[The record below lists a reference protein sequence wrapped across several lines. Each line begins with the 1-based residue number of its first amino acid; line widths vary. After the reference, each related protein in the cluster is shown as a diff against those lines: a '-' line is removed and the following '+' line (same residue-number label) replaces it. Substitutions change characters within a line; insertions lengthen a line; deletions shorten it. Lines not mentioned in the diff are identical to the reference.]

1 MRAIRY
7 VVGYVRGAAI
17 GVPCANLLP
26 AAPDTEGTARMELN
40 ATFGEIHTKS
50 LNLGLQRFNVFIL
63 TEGAATRVHTSRAVH
78 GQRAS
83 RPNALEALMAGS
95 LRA

>member
-63 TEGAATRVHTSRAVH
+63 TEGL
-78 GQRAS
+78 
-83 RPNALEALMAGS
+83 RPGYTQAGLYMVREQVGPTP
-95 LRA
+95 LRP